1 MGQWPLAIGQRVAPA
16 EQPWGPIRRDGCLRV
31 LARTGRADCRRS
43 CASFP
48 PFSGSIAMSIL
59 NIEWYYC
66 HVDIVRGALAN
77 ARAARSSGCASKS
90 VGTRKSS
97 SYLARRL
104 ATAGLQLAA
113 VMMMC
118 IRIIQRCTRGRFVPT
133 LALWRAS
140 CSYRPAAVL
149 ARKCSKCCQL
159 FRAFRGLAFL
169 RGMVQPYFSV
179 GSLGSRRGSIKIG
192 RLTQWASSFGISWCI
207 RSLVKKTLHCRRA
220 GFEPQRTSSFRK
232 RVRAHQVLG
241 EAVRARTTI
250 PHFVLTL

>member
-1 MGQWPLAIGQRVAPA
+1 MRAVDQRAIGQRVAPA

-59 NIEWYYC
+59 KIEWYYC

-140 CSYRPAAVL
+140 CSCRPATVL
-149 ARKCSKCCQL
+149 ARKCLKCCCQL
-159 FRAFRGLAFL
+159 FRAFRGLEFL
-169 RGMVQPYFSV
+169 RGMVQPYLQWAHWV
-179 GSLGSRRGSIKIG
+179 AYRGLIR
-192 RLTQWASSFGISWCI
+192 RLTQWAGSFGISW
-207 RSLVKKTLHCRRA
+207 
-220 GFEPQRTSSFRK
+220 
-232 RVRAHQVLG
+232 
-241 EAVRARTTI
+241 
-250 PHFVLTL
+250 

>member
-43 CASFP
+43 CAGFP

-59 NIEWYYC
+59 EIEWYC
-66 HVDIVRGALAN
+66 FHVDIVRGALAN

-140 CSYRPAAVL
+140 CSYYRPATVL

-159 FRAFRGLAFL
+159 FRAFRGLDFL
-169 RGMVQPYFSV
+169 RGMVQPYF
-179 GSLGSRRGSIKIG
+179 
-192 RLTQWASSFGISWCI
+192 QWAHW
-207 RSLVKKTLHCRRA
+207 VTLR
-220 GFEPQRTSSFRK
+220 GY
-232 RVRAHQVLG
+232 
-241 EAVRARTTI
+241 
-250 PHFVLTL
+250 

>member
-1 MGQWPLAIGQRVAPA
+1 
-16 EQPWGPIRRDGCLRV
+16 
-31 LARTGRADCRRS
+31 
-43 CASFP
+43 
-48 PFSGSIAMSIL
+48 MSIL
-59 NIEWYYC
+59 KIEWYYC
-66 HVDIVRGALAN
+66 HVDIVLGALAN

-118 IRIIQRCTRGRFVPT
+118 IRIIQRCIRGRSVPT

-140 CSYRPAAVL
+140 CSYRPATVL

-159 FRAFRGLAFL
+159 FRAFRGRAFL

-179 GSLGSRRGSIKIG
+179 GSLGYPSGLLKG
-192 RLTQWASSFGISWCI
+192 RKHVSVLTQWAGSSGISWCI

>member
-140 CSYRPAAVL
+140 CSYRPATVL

-179 GSLGSRRGSIKIG
+179 GSLGYPSGLLKG
-192 RLTQWASSFGISWCI
+192 EEA
-207 RSLVKKTLHCRRA
+207 
-220 GFEPQRTSSFRK
+220 RK
-232 RVRAHQVLG
+232 CSDSMGWLFWIFMVHPLLG
-241 EAVRARTTI
+241 EEDFALSPRW
-250 PHFVLTL
+250 L

>member
-1 MGQWPLAIGQRVAPA
+1 M
-16 EQPWGPIRRDGCLRV
+16 
-31 LARTGRADCRRS
+31 
-43 CASFP
+43 
-48 PFSGSIAMSIL
+48 
-59 NIEWYYC
+59 
-66 HVDIVRGALAN
+66 AN

-140 CSYRPAAVL
+140 CSYRPATVL

-179 GSLGSRRGSIKIG
+179 GSLGYPSGLLKGEEARKCSDSMGWLFWI
-192 RLTQWASSFGISWCI
+192 FM
-207 RSLVKKTLHCRRA
+207 VKKTLHCRRA